1 MMQKGFTL
9 IEILIS
15 ISITLVIGVAVF
27 QLFHQ
32 NERVFN
38 DQNLLTE
45 MEQAA
50 RAAIFQTADEIRMAG
65 QGVPTYAETYADTS
79 SEDTVAILSGSSAT
93 RINFRAGLAPAET
106 STIATGPITFSVGNP
121 MSVTVD
127 DAVGL
132 YNAVGGGPTGR
143 FVYFSG
149 ASDTLGWLW
158 VRASINSITPSIKSV
173 GVTPVST
180 GPAGNAGGTVEFQAS
195 PTMSLEEVIAIYQDS
210 FSGSMR
216 RTTATSMS
224 DPVHPSWAPANELSS
239 NVTLLR
245 FDYFDRFGNI
255 VIPDT
260 LANRA
265 RIERVEIR
273 LAVHTA
279 QELTNHS
286 RQNFALSVRTNIRN
300 ARIR

>member
-1 MMQKGFTL
+1 MQKGFTL

-38 DQNLLTE
+38 DQNLVTE

-65 QGVPTYAETYADTS
+65 QGVPAYAETYADTS

-106 STIATGPITFSVGNP
+106 SMIAPGPITFSVGNP
-121 MSVTVD
+121 MTVTVD

-149 ASDTLGWLW
+149 ASETLGWLW

-173 GVTPVST
+173 GVTPAST
-180 GPAGNAGGTVEFQAS
+180 GPAGNASPTVQFRAS
-195 PTMSLEEVIAIYQDS
+195 PTVSLEEVIAIYQDS

-239 NVTLLR
+239 NVILLR
-245 FDYFDRFGNI
+245 FDYFDHFGNI

-260 LANRA
+260 LTNRA
-265 RIERVEIR
+265 RIERVDIR
-273 LAVHTA
+273 LVVQTA
-279 QELTNHS
+279 QELSNHA
-286 RQNFALSVRTNIRN
+286 RQTFALSVRTNIRN
-300 ARIR
+300 ARIH